1 MEHRLHS
8 CEVFHNKGKNVSKS
22 EEKTVDRG
30 GVKKH
35 SIKVEQLKSG
45 KFEVFRLS
53 KDTVEEWID
62 IP

>member
-22 EEKTVDRG
+22 KEKTVDRVKG

-35 SIKVEQLKSG
+35 SIKAEKLKSG
-45 KFEVFRLS
+45 KVEVN
-53 KDTVEEWID
+53 I
-62 IP
+62 